1 MSDLNRARSEI
12 AEADRQIA
20 ALFERRMAAVREVAA
35 YKKEHGL
42 PIRDPKQEEAVLAR
56 SAQYVRDP
64 EMRSYYV
71 RLLEETMALSRQYQH
86 RLMDGIRVAYSGVP
100 GAFAHI
106 AARRIFPEG
115 EHLAFSGFE
124 EAYASVMRGESDCA
138 VLPIENSY
146 AGDVGPVTDLM
157 FRGSLFVN
165 GVYDL
170 PVVQNLLGL
179 PGASPDTVRTVLSHP
194 QALSQCAEYIRRRGL
209 RTEEA
214 PNTAVAA
221 QTVAEKGD
229 PTLAAIASAET
240 ASLYGLSILDHDINE
255 SAENTTRFAVFSRS
269 ENTAE
274 LPRDRAHFILL
285 FSVKNVAGALAQAI
299 RVIGDFGFNMKAL
312 RSRPMREQ
320 AWHYYFYV
328 EAEGDERS
336 ENGRRMLETLR
347 AHCGML
353 KVVGHYAAGDG
364 SPRGGAE

>member
-42 PIRDPKQEEAVLAR
+42 PVYDPKQEEAVLAR
-56 SAQYVRDP
+56 SAQYIRDP
-64 EMRSYYV
+64 ELRSYYV
-71 RLLEETMALSRQYQH
+71 RLIEETMALSRQYQH

-106 AARRIFPEG
+106 AARRIFPDG
-115 EHLAFSGFE
+115 EPVSFSGFE
-124 EAYASVMRGESDCA
+124 EAYDSVMRGECDCA

-146 AGDVGPVTDLM
+146 AGDVGPVADLM

-170 PVVQNLLGL
+170 PVTQNLLGL

-194 QALSQCAEYIRRRGL
+194 QALSQCAEYIRRHGL

-229 PTLAAIASAET
+229 AALAAIASAET
-240 ASLYGLSILDHDINE
+240 AALYGLSILDHDINE
-255 SAENTTRFAVFSRS
+255 AAENTTRFAIFSRS

-274 LPRDRAHFILL
+274 LPRGRAHFILL

-299 RVIGDFGFNMKAL
+299 RVIGDYGFNMKAL

-320 AWHYYFYV
+320 AWQYYFYV

-336 ENGRRMLETLR
+336 ENGRKMLETLR

-353 KVVGHYAAGDG
+353 KVVGHYAVQ
-364 SPRGGAE
+364 GGAE